1 MRLWHLIFAVASL
14 AVVLTLCR
22 DPMTRTFVIVFL
34 TGLGELA
41 FGLAAV
47 MALFQTVGALGE
59 ARGVYD
65 HAEALAA
72 TTVVL
77 ATSTALMSALLF
89 AGAWLVATFV

>member
-1 MRLWHLIFAVASL
+1 MRLWHLIFAVASV
-14 AVVLTLCR
+14 AVVMALCR
-22 DPMTRTFVIVFL
+22 DPLTRTFVIVFL
-34 TGLGELA
+34 TGLGEVA
-41 FGLAAV
+41 IGLSAV

-59 ARGVYD
+59 ARGVYG

-77 ATSTALMSALLF
+77 ATSTALMSGWLL